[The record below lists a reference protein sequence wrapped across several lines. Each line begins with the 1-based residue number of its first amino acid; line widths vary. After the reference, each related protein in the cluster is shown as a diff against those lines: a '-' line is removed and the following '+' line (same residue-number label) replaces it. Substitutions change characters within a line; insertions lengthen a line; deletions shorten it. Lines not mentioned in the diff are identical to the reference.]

1 MTVQLKCLRCPLA
14 NEPCVEEAFKDVTC
28 CGFEGWV
35 VVDHMKEL
43 NTPMGI
49 SVSTGLCNKLE
60 EVFCCDLGTH
70 RHSTNQVLMIHSV
83 DGKKGM
89 GDIYGIEFLGGVV
102 VLNEPQSGFSDFAC
116 VGSSFP
122 RPTCQI
128 NTRARRRA
136 PFHRMLG

>member
-1 MTVQLKCLRCPLA
+1 MGRDPIKGHLVFRVAHVLQAGQPPCDHHFPTTWDDEGRMEHIRNQRVIAVTVQLKCLRCPLA

-70 RHSTNQVLMIHSV
+70 RCST
-83 DGKKGM
+83 
-89 GDIYGIEFLGGVV
+89 
-102 VLNEPQSGFSDFAC
+102 
-116 VGSSFP
+116 
-122 RPTCQI
+122 
-128 NTRARRRA
+128 
-136 PFHRMLG
+136 